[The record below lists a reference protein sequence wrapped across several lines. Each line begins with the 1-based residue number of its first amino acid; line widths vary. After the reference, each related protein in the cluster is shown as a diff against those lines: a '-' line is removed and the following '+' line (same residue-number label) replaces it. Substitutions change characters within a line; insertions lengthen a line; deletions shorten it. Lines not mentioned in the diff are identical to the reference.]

1 MIKLAR
7 IPVAKPVPTF
17 AEYTLAVRMNGLSEI
32 WPNADRGARTF
43 GMGNP
48 HVPMP
53 PVEVSKV
60 VAPQEIGPWQKLTI
74 KARPK
79 SDSGLFSC

>member
-32 WPNADRGARTF
+32 WPNANRGARTF

-48 HVPMP
+48 HVPMSPAAVSPETMP
-53 PVEVSKV
+53 PETAA
-60 VAPQEIGPWQKLTI
+60 APVTLRRRESGSG
-74 KARPK
+74 K
-79 SDSGLFSC
+79 S